1 MFTSIIVLAHDRWL
15 TYQTIL
21 YPHREAY
28 QANRLAVEE
37 VQVWVVPTNPLQG
50 KSIQASDLPF
60 STIAILTG
68 VAKLGILPKK
78 RVDLLS
84 SSPSSGPGPAVTP
97 KSTLPEE
104 DFNAGIPNANA
115 STSSDLV
122 NKIPPTP
129 PATKDPKSPYRLE
142 DSDDELEYTK

>member
-1 MFTSIIVLAHDRWL
+1 MGSPDK
-15 TYQTIL
+15 
-21 YPHREAY
+21 
-28 QANRLAVEE
+28 
-37 VQVWVVPTNPLQG
+37 PTTGKIDPG
-50 KSIQASDLPF
+50 KSPSFLKCN
-60 STIAILTG
+60 AILTD

-84 SSPSSGPGPAVTP
+84 TSPSSGPGPAVPP